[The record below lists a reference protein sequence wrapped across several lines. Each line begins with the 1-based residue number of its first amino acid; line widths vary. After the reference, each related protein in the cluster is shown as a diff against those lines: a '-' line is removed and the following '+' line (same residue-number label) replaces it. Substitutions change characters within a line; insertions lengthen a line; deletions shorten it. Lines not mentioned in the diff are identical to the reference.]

1 MKMDTYRSQDT
12 PHDARPG
19 AAGGV
24 RAQPQA
30 QWAPCPI
37 CGEPDMRRE
46 VYAEGHSVIFCT
58 NSTCRSNGGTFDMDP
73 KAGASGSMLVALT
86 AGCPDDLRAHG
97 WAVAAHH
104 DYQLNGVP
112 HTSWLFT
119 RGDRFVKG
127 EGRTDAEALDQIR
140 EQLPEIGE
148 SRPSCSAMNEG
159 AGLFKW
165 DEKYSL
171 NIIEIDR
178 QHQKLFALVNELYEA
193 AQKGC
198 GHEVTGKVLK
208 SVLDY
213 TVYHFDFEEKL
224 LHEYAHPA
232 EAAHRAEHAMLT
244 QQAIALV
251 QKHQLGDGLVTMAT
265 LKFLSDWLNDHILGS
280 DKEYAPLLIAKGA
293 R

>member
-1 MKMDTYRSQDT
+1 
-12 PHDARPG
+12 
-19 AAGGV
+19 
-24 RAQPQA
+24 
-30 QWAPCPI
+30 
-37 CGEPDMRRE
+37 MRRE

-58 NSTCRSNGGTFDMDP
+58 NSACRSNGGTFDMDP

-86 AGCPDDLRAHG
+86 AGCPDDLRAQG

-104 DYQLNGVP
+104 DSQLNGVP
-112 HTSWLFT
+112 HTFWLLT
-119 RGDRFVKG
+119 RGERCVKG

-140 EQLPEIGE
+140 GRLQE
-148 SRPSCSAMNEG
+148 SRENHSPALAMSEG

-171 NIIEIDR
+171 NIGEIDR
-178 QHQKLFALVNELYEA
+178 QHQKLFALVNELYDA
-193 AQKGC
+193 AQKGY

-208 SVLDY
+208 SVVDY

-232 EAAHRAEHAMLT
+232 EAAHRAEHALLT

-251 QKHQLGDGLVTMAT
+251 QKHQAGDGLVTMAT
-265 LKFLSDWLNDHILGS
+265 LKFLSDWLNDHIMGS

>member
-1 MKMDTYRSQDT
+1 
-12 PHDARPG
+12 
-19 AAGGV
+19 
-24 RAQPQA
+24 
-30 QWAPCPI
+30 
-37 CGEPDMRRE
+37 MRRE

-58 NSTCRSNGGTFDMDP
+58 NSACRSNGGTFDMDP
-73 KAGASGSMLVALT
+73 RAGASGSMLVALT
-86 AGCPDDLRAHG
+86 AGCPDDLRAQG

-104 DYQLNGVP
+104 DYQLNGGP
-112 HTSWLFT
+112 HTYWLFT
-119 RGDRFVKG
+119 RGERCVEG

-140 EQLPEIGE
+140 GRLQE
-148 SRPSCSAMNEG
+148 SRENHAPALAMSEG

-171 NIIEIDR
+171 NIGEIDR
-178 QHQKLFALVNELYEA
+178 QHQKLFALVNELYDA
-193 AQKGC
+193 AQKGY

-208 SVLDY
+208 SVVDY

-232 EAAHRAEHAMLT
+232 EAAHRAEHALLT

-251 QKHQLGDGLVTMAT
+251 QKHQAGDGLVTMAT
-265 LKFLSDWLNDHILGS
+265 LKFLSDWLNDHIMGS